1 MRTGLV
7 VSLIGHAVVLFWGLI
22 AFPSAQPFSVEPV
35 DALPVDLVPIE
46 EVTKTRVGDKTAS
59 KDNPSAPKPADKPVE
74 APKKASDPGKKPT
87 ESAKAAPAKSEP
99 KKVAEAPPPEPPAE
113 PDPAPEPAK
122 EPEPAPEPQT
132 EAEPAPAQEE
142 APKEAEKAPE
152 PPKPVNVVPQS
163 KPTPP
168 RRTQTAALDP
178 AKTQNAREQEE
189 EKKFDPNEISN
200 LLNKVKPEGGERTV
214 SEEPAGLGA
223 TRATQQQGLSASQL
237 DLLVSKI
244 KERWNYVPDAFPPDL
259 VVVVQF
265 ELTRDGHLA
274 GTPRI
279 MNSNPYPR
287 FRQIAEAAV
296 RAIIAVDRSE
306 GFSFLPRDRYDGNG
320 GWNTVLANLKPQ

>member
-7 VSLIGHAVVLFWGLI
+7 VSLIGHAVVLLWGLI

-46 EVTKTRVGDKTAS
+46 EVTKTRIGDKTAS

-74 APKKASDPGKKPT
+74 APKKAPDPGKKPT
-87 ESAKAAPAKSEP
+87 ESAKAQPAKAEP
-99 KKVAEAPPPEPPAE
+99 QKVAEAP
-113 PDPAPEPAK
+113 
-122 EPEPAPEPQT
+122 PEPAPEPQP
-132 EAEPAPAQEE
+132 EPEPEPQAEPEPAPQAEPEPAPAAEE

-163 KPTPP
+163 KPAPP
-168 RRTQTAALDP
+168 KRTQTAAVQP
-178 AKTQNAREQEE
+178 AKQQRAREQDD

-200 LLNKVKPEGGERTV
+200 LLNKVKPEGGEQTV
-214 SEEPAGLGA
+214 SDTPAGLGS
-223 TRATQQQGLSASQL
+223 TRATQQPGLSASQL

-265 ELTRDGHLA
+265 QLTRDGHLA

-279 MNSNPYPR
+279 MNSDPYPR
-287 FRQIAEAAV
+287 FRQLAEAAV

-306 GFSFLPRDRYDGNG
+306 GFGFLPRESYDGNG